1 LYRFLAQHKETDS
14 VTLFPLKKA
23 GCAFCHL
30 RLLSREGILIEC
42 SQLEA
47 PFVAKEIPQSVTGHV
62 PVGD

>member
-1 LYRFLAQHKETDS
+1 LYRFLAQHKKADS
-14 VTLFPLKKA
+14 VTLFSLKII

-47 PFVAKEIPQSVTGHV
+47 PVLAKNIPQSVTGHV
-62 PVGD
+62 PV